1 VGLAE
6 QAKCNART
14 LSGGQQQR
22 LALARAWALQ
32 AQVLLLD
39 EPTAALDP
47 AGKREV
53 EHLMAQFAQ
62 AGMTLIFAS
71 HNLGQVKR
79 LANRVLYLE
88 DGRLLVD
95 WPAQRFFSDHLPDG
109 AAAFLKGE
117 SV

>member
-1 VGLAE
+1 
-6 QAKCNART
+6 
-14 LSGGQQQR
+14 
-22 LALARAWALQ
+22 
-32 AQVLLLD
+32 
-39 EPTAALDP
+39 
-47 AGKREV
+47 
-53 EHLMAQFAQ
+53 
-62 AGMTLIFAS
+62 MTLIFAS